1 MGYTTLVP
9 SHQTKLIDASDVLPV
24 NANGK
29 IATINRSKIWFYEF
43 LTSVRSCLLVL
54 YKAFSIHY
62 LLTLLKAFL
71 ISMKSRW
78 CGDPNSKHCFKII
91 RGVLMSGCQWKNI
104 EIGKLPVSYQFSFPG
119 VLWCFLEYSVIL
131 PTTGSTQMPAVVA
144 LKTGI
149 LLRNLGVFRPLG
161 TI

>member
-24 NANGK
+24 NADGK

-71 ISMKSRW
+71 ISMNSRW

-104 EIGKLPVSYQFSFPG
+104 EIGNYLFPINLGPG
-119 VLWCFLEYSVIL
+119 VLWCFLGYSVIL

-149 LLRNLGVFRPLG
+149 LLRNLGVFRSLG